1 MEQTFHYT
9 IFAYSIFFKGNCQI
23 FALYYLF
30 ITYLLPILYVS
41 PRHPCSEACP
51 RPRAGIT
58 QLPEEAGASV
68 NPRGNQGR
76 VPDECPGQ

>member
-9 IFAYSIFFKGNCQI
+9 IFAYSIFFKG
-23 FALYYLF
+23 FVRFSHF

-68 NPRGNQGR
+68 NSRGNQGR